1 MKGILKLF
9 SYTEK
14 YKKQGEP
21 LEAFA
26 QAAANIL
33 LLNHFSSIPQASAP
47 TKSFVL
53 LCTITAPITYIG
65 TDNTFVQQI

>member
-26 QAAANIL
+26 QAADIL
-33 LLNHFSSIPQASAP
+33 LLNLSSSIPQASAP

-65 TDNTFVQQI
+65 TNNTFVQQI